1 MVHFTNK
8 IVIGVDVGITFT
20 GVVVAHMIPN
30 EEPEFQVIEDWP
42 GRKALKVPTNISYP
56 GREPR
61 WGWCAYTYPPTYA
74 WFKLLLDPKG
84 RPTGPLNE
92 SFASFTYQS
101 LLQEAPGKTAVD
113 MVGDFLGRIRQ
124 FIQDHLT
131 SLCLLTDETLV
142 QFRFSTPVAW
152 EEEAHMAMRMAISQ
166 AGFDTIGLENVF
178 LSSESDASARYVLE
192 QKSDMVQVG
201 EIFCICDIGGC
212 TIDSVCY
219 RVVSKNPAWVLE
231 PLSKSSGHIGGA
243 IQVDIFFLATMRARF
258 PEVFAKVFDDDGG
271 MAGQFMAKFTE
282 LKETFDGTGGIRRLV
297 LNMDVVSLP
306 DDAHHHYDAQ
316 TKEVLLSVGDMET
329 FFEPTIKSSIQIMGD
344 QLNEVDMMCRKY
356 GGHQVSHL
364 FITGGFAAS
373 PYAKSVFK
381 VFCEQRKVQLTV
393 PDNPAIAT
401 AYGSALLGVFDVSY
415 TMVNC
420 ARTYRIHH
428 DDFMPFLKKAGRE
441 RPIKERL
448 DLMHSE
454 EKAPITWIFKKNNQ
468 YQAVE
473 QYTWG
478 FELLHQHNMP
488 LIKPIAIYSVDDPS
502 PRSKPELLNP
512 VHSKLLDYLQ
522 LDLSQVD
529 LTRHPHINDNE
540 GHAFFQIL
548 VNVQAT
554 LCLKKGELSF
564 QCLVGGINCGNCKV
578 YTVWA

>member
-1 MVHFTNK
+1 MAHFTNK
-8 IVIGVDVGITFT
+8 IVVGVDVGITFT

-42 GRKALKVPTNISYP
+42 GKKALKVPSNISYP

-74 WFKLLLDPKG
+74 WFKLLLDPTG
-84 RPTGPLNE
+84 RPTGPLPE
-92 SFASFTYQS
+92 SFASLTYQH

-124 FIQDHLT
+124 FIQDYLT
-131 SLCLLTDETLV
+131 SLCLLTDKTLV

-152 EEEAHMAMRMAISQ
+152 EEEAQMAMRTAISQ
-166 AGFDTIGLENVF
+166 AGFHTIGLENVF

-192 QKSDMVQVG
+192 QKSDMIQ
-201 EIFCICDIGGC
+201 
-212 TIDSVCY
+212 DSACY
-219 RVVSKNPAWVLE
+219 RVVSKTPAWVLE

-243 IQVDIFFLATMRARF
+243 IQADVLFLARMRARF
-258 PEVFAKVFDDDGG
+258 PEVFAEEFDRNGG

-282 LKETFDGTGGIRRLV
+282 LKENFDGTGGIRRLV
-297 LNMDVVSLP
+297 FNMNVASIP
-306 DDAHHHYDAQ
+306 DDARCHYDAQ
-316 TKEVLLSVGDMET
+316 TGEVLLSVGDMEG
-329 FFEPTIKSSIQIMGD
+329 FFKPTIKSSIQIMGD

-373 PYAKSVFK
+373 PYAQSVFK
-381 VFCEQRKVQLTV
+381 VFFEQRKVQLTV

-420 ARTYRIHH
+420 ARTYGIHH
-428 DDFMPFLKKAGRE
+428 DDFMPFKKAGRE
-441 RPIKERL
+441 RPIKEQL
-448 DLMHSE
+448 DRMHSK

-473 QYTWG
+473 KYTWG

-502 PRSKPELLNP
+502 PSSKPELLDP
-512 VHSKLLDYLQ
+512 VHSSLLDYVQ

-540 GHAFFQIL
+540 GHTFFQIL
-548 VNVQAT
+548 VYVQAT

-564 QCLVGGINCGNCKV
+564 QCLVGEINCGSCKV

>member
-1 MVHFTNK
+1 MAHFTNK
-8 IVIGVDVGITFT
+8 IVVGVDVGITFT
-20 GVVVAHMIPN
+20 GVVVAHMILN

-92 SFASFTYQS
+92 SFASLTYQS
-101 LLQEAPGKTAVD
+101 LLQEAPEKTAVD
-113 MVGDFLGRIRQ
+113 M
-124 FIQDHLT
+124 
-131 SLCLLTDETLV
+131 TLV
-142 QFRFSTPVAW
+142 QFRFSTAVAW
-152 EEEAHMAMRMAISQ
+152 EEEAHMAMRTAISQ

-219 RVVSKNPAWVLE
+219 WVVSKNPAWVLE

-258 PEVFAKVFDDDGG
+258 PEVFAKVFDDNGG

-306 DDAHHHYDAQ
+306 DDAHRHYDAQ
-316 TKEVLLSVGDMET
+316 TGEVLLSVGDMKM
-329 FFEPTIKSSIQIMGD
+329 FLEPTIKSSIQIMGD

-381 VFCEQRKVQLTV
+381 VFCEQRNVQLTV

-420 ARTYRIHH
+420 ARTYGMHH

-512 VHSKLLDYLQ
+512 VHSKLLDYVQ
-522 LDLSQVD
+522 LGLSQVD
-529 LTRHPHINDNE
+529 LSRHPHINDNE
-540 GHAFFQIL
+540 GHTFFQIL

-564 QCLVGGINCGNCKV
+564 QCLVGGIDCGNCKV